1 MRWICLLFAVTSFM
15 SFISDL
21 GMAKFP
27 VIRVIPN
34 VGNSSPTL
42 LTLLLFLSTLVLL
55 GRMLRMEIRG
65 EKEKLHKHIKKLED
79 HIEKLEN
86 DRK

>member
-1 MRWICLLFAVTSFM
+1 MRWICLAFTVISFV

-27 VIRVIPN
+27 VIRVIPS
-34 VGNSSPTL
+34 VGNSSPTV
-42 LTLLLFLSTLVLL
+42 LTSLLFFSTLVLL
-55 GRMLRMEIRG
+55 GIMSRKERREN
-65 EKEKLHKHIKKLED
+65 KEKAQKHIKKLE
-79 HIEKLEN
+79 N